1 MKTDTKKV
9 SRFRRE
15 WCNMGIKDTILYS
28 LAVISFFAGFALLFL
43 SFFTP
48 PKGIIDNSVIFVSGE
63 ALVFTA
69 TVLGIGQHYKHELNK
84 FKARVNSEL
93 TSLEAFSNASYES
106 KVASLERL
114 NNIPSF
120 GDDEADV
127 IPVTGNE
134 AMIPNEN

>member
-1 MKTDTKKV
+1 MKTDTRKV

-48 PKGIIDNSVIFVSGE
+48 PEGVIDNSVIFVSGE

-93 TSLEAFSNASYES
+93 TSLE
-106 KVASLERL
+106 RL

-120 GDDEADV
+120 GDDEADGL
-127 IPVTGNE
+127 PMTGNE
-134 AMIPNEN
+134 AIIPNEATSIDED